1 MNFNKRYLYAAM
13 VLFVAANSSFAQV
26 KHKPTVSPKEKPA
39 SAAQQLKGEAIPV
52 DKAVIIGHLS
62 NGLTYYIRKNTEPKN
77 RAELY
82 LVNKVGS
89 VLENDPQQG
98 LAHFTEHMAFNG
110 TRDFPKNQLVDYLQ
124 KSGVKFGADLNAY
137 TSFDET
143 VYQLPLPTDSVK
155 LFEKGFAILAN
166 WAGYVSFDTDQ
177 INSERGVVLEEERL
191 RGKNAQQRLQQQW
204 LPVVLNNSRYSQRLP
219 IGKVDILNNFK
230 PETIKSFYHDWYR
243 PDLQAVVV
251 VGDFDPKRV
260 EQLIKDNFSALKN
273 PAGERARTKY
283 TVPYEAGTKVK
294 IATDKEFPYTMAQIF
309 IKHPKD
315 NDKSTAGYL
324 QDIRTQIFNQML
336 NNRLSELTQKAD
348 PPFLF
353 GQVSYGGFLG
363 NQDALTELAVA
374 KAGDKLKLAID
385 AVLDET
391 SRARKFGFTE
401 SEFTRAK
408 EATMVGMENA
418 WKERDKTKSSSFVGE
433 YQRNFLEAEPIP
445 GIDWEYNFYKNN
457 IDKIKLSEINALA
470 GKFISDQ
477 NRDIIIMAPDK
488 EKANLP
494 SEATVLSWVNTAGKG
509 VTAYVDNVSNK
520 PLLATPPVAGKV
532 TAEQKDALINATT
545 LTLSNGVKVILKP
558 TDFKNDEIL
567 ITGYNMGGTS
577 LAPDADFISDNMAD
591 NIVGSSGIAD
601 LNQIQLGKMLAGKNV
616 SVSPYINE
624 TTEGISGSASPKD
637 FETALQLI
645 YLYFTQ
651 PRKDAD
657 IWQSTLTQTKSVLA
671 NRSLDPQSVFADTV
685 AATLSRGNFRRITPT
700 AAQLD
705 KASLD
710 KAYAFYKSRFA
721 DASGF
726 TFTLVGNF
734 DVEQIKPLLEQ
745 YLGGLPSTNS
755 HETFKDLG
763 IRAPEGLVTKTV
775 HKGIGDKSVVQL
787 VFSGNYDYNES
798 NNLQMD
804 ALEEVLNIKLIER
817 LREKESGVY
826 SPRVSAAYSKIPV
839 GRYNVTV
846 SFSCAPVN
854 VDKLIAAT
862 MEEIGKIKD
871 NGATSVDVEKFS
883 AEEKRSTEVQLKENS
898 FWIGHLSGSSETGT
912 NPDLVLDHIKN
923 LNQVTPQTVKDA
935 ANKYLSGTN
944 LIKLILY
951 PEKNS
956 QAGK

>member
-1 MNFNKRYLYAAM
+1 MNLNKRYLYAAM

-26 KHKPTVSPKEKPA
+26 KHKPTVSPKEKPV
-39 SAAQQLKGEAIPV
+39 SAAQQLKGETIPV
-52 DKAVIIGHLS
+52 DKAVIIGHLP

-204 LPVVLNNSRYSQRLP
+204 LPIVLNNSRYAQRLP

-251 VGDFDPKRV
+251 AGDFDPKRV

-283 TVPYEAGTKVK
+283 TVPFEAGTKVK

-374 KAGDKLKLAID
+374 KSGDKLKLAID

-391 SRARKFGFTE
+391 ERARKFGFTE

-408 EATMVGMENA
+408 EATMVAMENA
-418 WKERDKTKSSSFVGE
+418 WKERDKTKSASFVGE

-457 IDKIKLSEINALA
+457 IDKIKLSDINALA

-477 NRDIIIMAPDK
+477 NRDIIIMAPEK

-494 SEATVLSWVNTAGKG
+494 TEATVLSWVNTAGKG

-567 ITGYNMGGTS
+567 ITGYSMGGTS

-657 IWQSTLTQTKSVLA
+657 IWQSTITQTKSVLA

-734 DVEQIKPLLEQ
+734 DVQQIKPLLEQ

-798 NNLQMD
+798 NNLQVD

-839 GRYNVTV
+839 GRYNFTV

-871 NGATSVDVEKFS
+871 NGATQVDVEKFS

-898 FWIGHLSGSSETGT
+898 FWIGHLSSSSETGT

-923 LNQVTPQTVKDA
+923 LDQVTPQTVKEA

>member
-1 MNFNKRYLYAAM
+1 MNFNKRYIYAAM

-26 KHKPTVSPKEKPA
+26 KHKPVVSPKEKPA
-39 SAAQQLKGEAIPV
+39 AAALKEKGEPIPV
-52 DKAVIIGHLS
+52 DKAVIIGHLP

-143 VYQLPLPTDSVK
+143 VFQLPLPTDSVK

-166 WAGYVSFDTDQ
+166 WAGYVSFDTDE

-204 LPVVLNNSRYSQRLP
+204 LPVVLNNSRYAQRLP

-273 PAGERARTKY
+273 PANERARTKY

-315 NDKSTAGYL
+315 NDKTTAGYM
-324 QDIRTQIFNQML
+324 QGIRTEIFNQML
-336 NNRLSELTQKAD
+336 NNRLGELTQKAD

-353 GQVSYGGFLG
+353 GQVSYSGFLG

-374 KAGDKLKLAID
+374 KSGDQLKTAID
-385 AVLDET
+385 AVLNET
-391 SRARKFGFTE
+391 ERARKFGFTE

-408 EATMVGMENA
+408 EATMVAMENA

-445 GIDWEYNFYKNN
+445 GIDWEYNFYKDN
-457 IDKIKLSEINALA
+457 IDKIKLSDINALA

-477 NRDIIIMAPDK
+477 NRDIIIMAPEK

-532 TAEQKDALINATT
+532 TDERKDALINATT

-567 ITGYNMGGTS
+567 ITGYSMGGTS

-601 LNQIQLGKMLAGKNV
+601 FNQIQLGKMLAGKNV

-624 TTEGISGSASPKD
+624 TTQGISGSASPKD

-657 IWQSTLTQTKSVLA
+657 IWASTITQTKSVLA

-734 DVEQIKPLLEQ
+734 DVQQIKPLLEQ

-798 NNLQMD
+798 NNLQVD

-839 GRYNVTV
+839 GRYNFTV

-862 MEEIGKIKD
+862 MEEIAKIKSD
-871 NGATSVDVEKFS
+871 GAQKVDVEKFA

-923 LNQVTPQTVKDA
+923 LDQVTPQTVKDA